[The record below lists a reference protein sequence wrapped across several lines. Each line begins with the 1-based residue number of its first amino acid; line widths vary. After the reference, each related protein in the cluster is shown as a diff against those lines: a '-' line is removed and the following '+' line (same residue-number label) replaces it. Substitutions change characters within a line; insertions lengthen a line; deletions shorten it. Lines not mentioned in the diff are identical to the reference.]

1 MTDAQLDSLGK
12 EIAKALLA
20 GPLRAVIEGKRQST
34 GFADRVITQTDLE
47 NFLRRRFSYRNGESE
62 PRFLSAVRS
71 DTERLVTGPLFRPIE
86 TATGKQIYD
95 GRNKHN
101 RGKTMQT
108 MRTLGGNINLR
119 MLVGDC
125 ESFDEGLERLE
136 KLAGMSRGRA
146 ILTLRQ
152 FSGAQYNAWRKK
164 RDWSDCG
171 RNQHL

>member
-1 MTDAQLDSLGK
+1 MTDEQVYSLGQ

-62 PRFLSAVRS
+62 PQFLSAGRS
-71 DTERLVTGPLFRPIE
+71 DTERLVTGPLFRPSE

-101 RGKTMQT
+101 GGKTMQ
-108 MRTLGGNINLR
+108 TLGGNINLR

-125 ESFDEGLERLE
+125 SSFDEGLERLE

-146 ILTLRQ
+146 ILTLRS
-152 FSGAQYNAWRKK
+152 FSPERYNAWRKK
-164 RDWSDCG
+164 RDWTDCG
-171 RNQHL
+171 RLTQTL